1 MKYEKNKDSRIESLA
16 ALKWYAAMDIDDMTS
31 ITHDNDSN
39 PYNSKDEPSIPSG
52 KSLPSLAELKETV
65 MNFTG
70 CDLKK
75 TATNTVFSDGIESSK
90 IMVIGEAPG
99 ATEDEKGIPFCG
111 DSGKLLDNMFSSIGL
126 SRKTNLYITNIIFWR
141 PPANRRPTK
150 EEVEICLPLVEQH
163 IAIIKP
169 KLIIL
174 VGSTAVTS
182 LLGEGFQISKIRQEY
197 YSYKNKY
204 LDSEIKA
211 TALFHPAYLMRQ
223 PMQKKTTWHDLLKI
237 KEFIS
242 KNIIL

>member
-1 MKYEKNKDSRIESLA
+1 MTYEKNKESSDQYLEMI
-16 ALKWYAAMDIDDMTS
+16 KWYAEMGIDD
-31 ITHDNDSN
+31 ITL
-39 PYNSKDEPSIPSG
+39 DELSCDKPANRNIDI
-52 KSLPSLAELKETV
+52 SLPSLKELKDSV
-65 MNFTG
+65 LNFTG

-75 TATNTVFSDGIESSK
+75 TAINTVFSDGIESSK

-99 ATEDEKGIPFCG
+99 ATEDERGIPFCG
-111 DSGKLLDNMFSSIGL
+111 DSGQLLDNMLASIGL
-126 SRKTNLYITNIIFWR
+126 SRQTNIYITNIIFWR
-141 PPANRRPTK
+141 PPANRRPTS
-150 EEVEICLPLVEQH
+150 EEVALCLPFVEQH

-169 KLIIL
+169 ELIIL

-182 LLGEGFQISKIRQEY
+182 LLGEALQISKIRQEY

-204 LDSEIKA
+204 LNQPITT

-242 KNIIL
+242 KNIEL

>member
-1 MKYEKNKDSRIESLA
+1 MKYEKDKQSPAESLEM
-16 ALKWYAAMDIDDMTS
+16 LKWYAAMDIDDMTL
-31 ITHDNDSN
+31 
-39 PYNSKDEPSIPSG
+39 DEIPRNEPI
-52 KSLPSLAELKETV
+52 KNYEILALPSLEDLRNSV

-75 TATNTVFSDGIESSK
+75 TAINTVFSDGISSAK

-99 ATEDEKGIPFCG
+99 ATEDEKGVPFCG
-111 DSGKLLDNMFSSIGL
+111 DSGQLLDNMFASIGL
-126 SRKTNLYITNIIFWR
+126 YRSTNLYITNTVFWR
-141 PPANRRPTK
+141 PPANRRPSS
-150 EEVEICLPLVEQH
+150 EELALCLPFVEQH

-182 LLGEGFQISKIRQEY
+182 LLGDGLQISKIRQEY
-197 YSYKNKY
+197 YPYKNKY
-204 LDSEIKA
+204 LEKPITT

-237 KEFIS
+237 KEFIA
-242 KNIIL
+242 KNIQL